1 MEELKLAIKQYFE
14 SRKKLQNCLLNI
26 EINKTDKAALS
37 ESLLLII
44 NDSSFEAK
52 AFELLLHTNADEA
65 KRHINLFY
73 LQGSPQQKTRFKGE
87 LDIMLDDYRCILGE
101 MEFKK
106 LIDSLPKE
114 NKSSMLSKRLLSL
127 RSLNKV
133 VKHFSIAKNMVRN
146 RL

>member
-1 MEELKLAIKQYFE
+1 MEELKLAIKQYLE
-14 SRKKLQNCLLNI
+14 SREKLQDCLSNV
-26 EINKTDKAALS
+26 EINKAANSADSATLLS
-37 ESLLLII
+37 II
-44 NDSSFEAK
+44 NDSFFEAK

-114 NKSSMLSKRLLSL
+114 NKEFYAIKEAIEFAQSE
-127 RSLNKV
+127 
-133 VKHFSIAKNMVRN
+133 
-146 RL
+146 

>member
-1 MEELKLAIKQYFE
+1 MEELRLAIKQYLE
-14 SRKKLQNCLLNI
+14 SREKLQDCLSNV
-26 EINKTDKAALS
+26 EINKAANSADSATLLS
-37 ESLLLII
+37 II
-44 NDSSFEAK
+44 NDSFFEAK

-114 NKSSMLSKRLLSL
+114 NKEFYAIKEAIEFAQSE
-127 RSLNKV
+127 
-133 VKHFSIAKNMVRN
+133 
-146 RL
+146 

>member
-1 MEELKLAIKQYFE
+1 MEELRLAIRQYFE
-14 SRKKLQNCLLNI
+14 SREKLQDCLSNI
-26 EINKTDKAALS
+26 EINKTDKATLS
-37 ESLLLII
+37 DSLLLII

-87 LDIMLDDYRCILGE
+87 FDIMLDDYRCILGE

-114 NKSSMLSKRLLSL
+114 NKEFYAIKEAIEFAQSE
-127 RSLNKV
+127 
-133 VKHFSIAKNMVRN
+133 
-146 RL
+146 

>member
-1 MEELKLAIKQYFE
+1 MEELRLAIKQYLE
-14 SRKKLQNCLLNI
+14 SRERLQDCLSNV
-26 EINKTDKAALS
+26 EINKAANSADSAALLS
-37 ESLLLII
+37 II
-44 NDSSFEAK
+44 NDSFFEAK

-114 NKSSMLSKRLLSL
+114 NKEFYAIKEAIEFAQSE
-127 RSLNKV
+127 
-133 VKHFSIAKNMVRN
+133 
-146 RL
+146 

>member
-1 MEELKLAIKQYFE
+1 MEELRLAIRQYFE

-37 ESLLLII
+37 ESCCWSSMILRLRQRLLNYCCIQ
-44 NDSSFEAK
+44 
-52 AFELLLHTNADEA
+52 NADEA

-106 LIDSLPKE
+106 LIDPYLKRT
-114 NKSSMLSKRLLSL
+114 KSSMLSKRLLSL

>member
-1 MEELKLAIKQYFE
+1 MEELRLAIKQYLE
-14 SRKKLQNCLLNI
+14 SREKLQDCLSNV
-26 EINKTDKAALS
+26 EINKAANSADSAALLS
-37 ESLLLII
+37 II
-44 NDSSFEAK
+44 NDSFFEAK

-114 NKSSMLSKRLLSL
+114 NKEFYAIKEAIEFAQSE
-127 RSLNKV
+127 
-133 VKHFSIAKNMVRN
+133 
-146 RL
+146 

>member
-1 MEELKLAIKQYFE
+1 MEELRLAIKQYLE
-14 SRKKLQNCLLNI
+14 SREKLQDCLSNV
-26 EINKTDKAALS
+26 EINKAANSADSAALLS
-37 ESLLLII
+37 II
-44 NDSSFEAK
+44 NDSFFEAK
-52 AFELLLHTNADEA
+52 AFELLLHANADEA

-114 NKSSMLSKRLLSL
+114 NKEFYAIKEAIEFAQSE
-127 RSLNKV
+127 
-133 VKHFSIAKNMVRN
+133 
-146 RL
+146 

>member
-1 MEELKLAIKQYFE
+1 MEELRLAIRQYFE
-14 SRKKLQNCLLNI
+14 SREKLQDCLSNI
-26 EINKTDKAALS
+26 EINKVDKGALS
-37 ESLLLII
+37 DALLSLI

-73 LQGSPQQKTRFKGE
+73 LQGDPQLKAKFKGN
-87 LDIMLDDYRCILGE
+87 LDVMLDDYRCILGD

-114 NKSSMLSKRLLSL
+114 HKEFYVIKEAID
-127 RSLNKV
+127 
-133 VKHFSIAKNMVRN
+133 FSGSE
-146 RL
+146 